1 MFRGNELGAGL
12 VDANA
17 LNIRSNTQ
25 AVEQRQVQGQQ
36 RLADVEARVPVSF
49 QQDDMAPPLGKDC
62 RDRGAGRP
70 TAYNED
76 IAFYPCPESV
86 ITFASLAFFL
96 FDTRH
101 SKFVAQP
108 ALADRPSAQIASA
121 VSGWFQQVAAVG

>member
-76 IAFYPCPESV
+76 IAFFPILVPLSGKRHHVRIARIFSV
-86 ITFASLAFFL
+86 
-96 FDTRH
+96 
-101 SKFVAQP
+101 
-108 ALADRPSAQIASA
+108 
-121 VSGWFQQVAAVG
+121 

>member
-86 ITFASLAFFL
+86 MFASLAFFL